1 MRRLIIAMAT
11 TALLFSQAGAS
22 IKEQFLKII
31 SGYMQAPVKISN
43 IQASYRGFD
52 PNGTYEIV
60 SYRVRP
66 SSGRAWFLVKGERAR
81 CWVQVRFLVQKPVVV
96 ATSFIEKGEEIE
108 PTDVENRLMY
118 IDPSKMGKILS
129 FSEVVGKVATRR
141 IEAGRIIVAGMVKR
155 PILVRRGELVRF
167 LLKEG
172 CMEIEGMAKAM
183 RSGSL
188 GDIVELKNL
197 SSGRIFSGEVIGRGR
212 VMVR

>member
-1 MRRLIIAMAT
+1 MRRLLIAFAIT
-11 TALLFSQAGAS
+11 SFILSQARAS
-22 IKEQFLKII
+22 VKDQFLKLI
-31 SGYMQAPVKISN
+31 SSYMQAPVKISN

-52 PNGTYEIV
+52 PNDTYEIV
-60 SYRVRP
+60 SYRIRP
-66 SSGRAWFLVKGERAR
+66 SSGRAWFLVKGQRAR
-81 CWVQVRFLVQKPVVV
+81 CWVQVKFLVQRPVVV
-96 ATSFIEKGEEIE
+96 TTSFIEKGEEIE

-118 IDPSKMGKILS
+118 IDPSKMGRILS

-141 IEAGRIIVAGMVKR
+141 IEAGQIIEAGMVKR

-172 CMEIEGMAKAM
+172 CMEIEGVAKAM

-188 GDIVELKNL
+188 GDIIELKNL